1 MTTGV
6 ENSAATTGTPGAKAR
21 IGRWLDAA
29 ANSIP
34 RPVII
39 AVLML
44 DAVIALILEVLYL
57 PLYIGAVAFPI
68 TALLAGPV
76 NLALVWAAETVSTRL
91 SVLFLPV
98 GAWLAAFLTA
108 ASRGPGG
115 DFPLRSDLPT
125 LLLFLCGAVV
135 PLIYMFV
142 VANQS
147 KRPAQKK

>member
-1 MTTGV
+1 MTAAV
-6 ENSAATTGTPGAKAR
+6 DDSAATTRAPGVRAR
-21 IGRWLDAA
+21 MGKWFTAA
-29 ANSIP
+29 VNGIP
-34 RPVII
+34 GPVII

-57 PLYIGAVAFPI
+57 PLYIGAVALPI

-76 NLALVWAAETVSTRL
+76 NLALVWAVATVNTRL

-98 GAWLAAFLTA
+98 GAWLAAFLIA

-115 DFPLRSDLPT
+115 DYPLRSDLPT

-135 PLIYMFV
+135 PLVYMFM

-147 KRPAQKK
+147 KHPAQKK